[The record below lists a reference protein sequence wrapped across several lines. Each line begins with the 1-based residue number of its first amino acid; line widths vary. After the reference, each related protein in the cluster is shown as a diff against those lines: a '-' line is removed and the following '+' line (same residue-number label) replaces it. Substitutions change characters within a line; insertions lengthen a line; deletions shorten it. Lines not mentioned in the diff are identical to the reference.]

1 MMNVDR
7 ELKNFSEFLKKK
19 FQNEIFNRIQDEIE
33 KYKIRKVDRYLIKF
47 II

>member
-1 MMNVDR
+1 MMKVHG
-7 ELKNFSEFLKKK
+7 ELKNFSDLLKKK

-33 KYKIRKVDRYLIKF
+33 KYKIRKVDGYLIKF